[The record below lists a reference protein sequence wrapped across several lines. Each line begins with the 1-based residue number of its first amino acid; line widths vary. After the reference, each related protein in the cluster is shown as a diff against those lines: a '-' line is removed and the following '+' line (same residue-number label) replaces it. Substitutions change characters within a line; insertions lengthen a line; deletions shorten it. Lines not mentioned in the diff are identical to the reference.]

1 MAITLNTIYKNN
13 NKTIMWYFEN
23 SDNNIKNAYY

>member
-13 NKTIMWYFEN
+13 NKTIMWYFES
-23 SDNNIKNAYY
+23 SDNNEKNAYY